1 MNRVLLIISIL
12 FTIPCILKS
21 QDTLLRSL
29 PKQWRLED
37 CIEYAKQQNIS
48 LATLRLTRNSTEE
61 DLLQSK
67 AGTLPNLN
75 GSVSQSLVN
84 SKSGTTGSGTGPSQ
98 VNFSGNYAVNS
109 SMTLYNGGYLKNDI
123 RLKQFSVQSANLSVQ
138 EAENNLTLSITEA
151 FFNILLAREI
161 MTSFESV
168 LATAEG
174 QLTQGRQKYDA
185 GSIARKDLLLLE
197 SQVATDRYN
206 LINATN
212 AFKQNTVI
220 LKQYLLLP
228 SAYDFIVTAPV
239 TIPVQ
244 MALASLSEA
253 QNEALQ
259 TRPEVK
265 NKEIQIQMSE
275 TELQKVKAAVK
286 PVISLG
292 AGMATGYAS
301 NQGTLYASQI
311 GNNFYQTLGLTMG
324 VPIYSRRLNKTN
336 INKTRILLKQSQL
349 ALYETRTILSQQV
362 ELSYINLLNAASEYA
377 AAETQFAANEEVYR
391 IANEQLKLGAINTL
405 ELLQQKNAYVQAMQ
419 ALAQAKYR
427 AALYNKIYA
436 FYMGIPVTF

>member
-1 MNRVLLIISIL
+1 MNRVLFIISIL

-37 CIEYAKQQNIS
+37 CIEYAKLQNIS

-67 AGTLPNLN
+67 AGTLPNLS
-75 GSVSQSLVN
+75 GSVSQYLVN
-84 SKSGTTGSGTGPSQ
+84 SKSGTTGGGTGPSQ
-98 VNFSGNYAVNS
+98 ANFSGNYAVNS
-109 SMTLYNGGYLKNDI
+109 SITLYNGGYLKNDI
-123 RLKQFSVQSANLSVQ
+123 RLKQFSVQSANLSLQ
-138 EAENNLTLSITEA
+138 EAGNNLTLSITEA

-228 SAYDFIVTAPV
+228 SSYDFIVTAPE

-244 MALASLSEA
+244 MALVSLSEA
-253 QNEALQ
+253 QNEAQ
-259 TRPEVK
+259 QNRPEVK

-292 AGMATGYAS
+292 AGMATGYAG

-336 INKTRILLKQSQL
+336 INKSRIQLKQSQL
-349 ALYETRTILSQQV
+349 ALYETKTILSQQV
-362 ELSYINLLNAASEYA
+362 ELSYLNLLNAQSEYA